1 MKRTA
6 FALVLLAGCAKA
18 TADPAAKGS
27 LTPSNAVPMPA
38 ALAAMEGNHE
48 ELLEKINTL
57 QKRVD
62 DLEKRFVSKAQ
73 LKYELEHLS
82 Q

>member
-1 MKRTA
+1 
-6 FALVLLAGCAKA
+6 
-18 TADPAAKGS
+18 
-27 LTPSNAVPMPA
+27 MPA